1 MICSPLYHYSR
12 MQWPARHNYNA
23 MMDFNPLDEKIYKTS
38 NARPHNFKVKF
49 APQPADLWEGSD
61 PPYRYW
67 NEYDETPQREWHG
80 W

>member
-1 MICSPLYHYSR
+1 MKIPTRNLK
-12 MQWPARHNYNA
+12 NA
-23 MMDFNPLDEKIYKTS
+23 VLNFNPLDETIYKTQTS
-38 NARPHNFKVKF
+38 RLVDFKVKF
-49 APQPADLWEGSD
+49 APQPADLFEGSD

>member
-1 MICSPLYHYSR
+1 MG
-12 MQWPARHNYNA
+12 NFNA
-23 MMDFNPLDEKIYKTS
+23 LDEKIYRTTYY
-38 NARPHNFKVKF
+38 RFVEVKVKF

-67 NEYDETPQREWHG
+67 NEYDGTPQREWHG